1 MSFAK
6 DLSAGHIFVD
16 KINAETGA
24 TENSYSLGISGID
37 TSITTAYAANVVI
50 PVTDFVNDPLTAT
63 YPNGL
68 YQYRRIDKNSYN
80 DIITFNNLLSTKFD
94 TLTSNNAHFNPI
106 NFYALDQ
113 KYRDYGEN
121 IVFKFNLNSFLN
133 IKTLT
138 EVWNAAGPPI
148 SAYGY
153 DSFTWTNPALNL
165 SAWDGKLISESSE
178 DTPQVE
184 IIFVVPNIEI
194 KNYFNIDFN
203 LNGGEIKLYNNGLY
217 FGTINFNPNLVPIDR
232 IIYPSLFINSQNI
245 RNLPID
251 NIVRDIKYNS
261 SGGRIKNLKMHNTS
275 FDQSMVNYLELQT
288 KSIDPLYFRLPC
300 GTRNANEEIDTL
312 FTYNIPGNISNNIKV
327 NIKDISITES
337 VKQQLKDYLEKSV
350 EIITPSQQTLTY
362 NID

>member
-1 MSFAK
+1 M
-6 DLSAGHIFVD
+6 IV
-16 KINAETGA
+16 IN
-24 TENSYSLGISGID
+24 
-37 TSITTAYAANVVI
+37 
-50 PVTDFVNDPLTAT
+50 
-63 YPNGL
+63 
-68 YQYRRIDKNSYN
+68 
-80 DIITFNNLLSTKFD
+80 
-94 TLTSNNAHFNPI
+94 
-106 NFYALDQ
+106 
-113 KYRDYGEN
+113 
-121 IVFKFNLNSFLN
+121 
-133 IKTLT
+133 
-138 EVWNAAGPPI
+138 
-148 SAYGY
+148 
-153 DSFTWTNPALNL
+153 
-165 SAWDGKLISESSE
+165 
-178 DTPQVE
+178 
-184 IIFVVPNIEI
+184 
-194 KNYFNIDFN
+194 
-203 LNGGEIKLYNNGLY
+203 